1 MLKERV
7 IQIWNKNKCLK
18 NGAWDL
24 FFQHFKKGDKTECLN
39 YRGIMLLNVAHKN
52 FFFFTVLARKLSP
65 FPEEISSEYQCG
77 FCPGRSSNE
86 QIFIL
91 RQSLEKWYEYGIDVN
106 TLFTDY
112 EQAFDSIDKYGLQGS
127 LKS

>member
-1 MLKERV
+1 MSELQR
-7 IQIWNKNKCLK
+7 NY
-18 NGAWDL
+18 AA
-24 FFQHFKKGDKTECLN
+24 ECSTQ
-39 YRGIMLLNVAHKN
+39 
-52 FFFFTVLARKLSP
+52 FFFFTVMARKLSP
-65 FPEEISSEYQCG
+65 FPEEISGEYQCG
-77 FCPGRSSNE
+77 FCPGRSSTE

-112 EQAFDSIDKYGLQGS
+112 KQAFDSIDKYGLQRS